1 LLSSLLPELARSST
15 RQSCDANARFTLCL
29 RFLLNCH
36 VKCSAA
42 FKRAFRPLLLKKEKE
57 KEKARL
63 ATTLMRYM
71 TLESSKL
78 FKLALT
84 WVATTQSDAIE

>member
-1 LLSSLLPELARSST
+1 VLHLSELSDH
-15 RQSCDANARFTLCL
+15 CF
-29 RFLLNCH
+29 F
-36 VKCSAA
+36 
-42 FKRAFRPLLLKKEKE
+42 KKEKE